1 MIWESS
7 YWKDDLLSLSVK
19 INTKYRIAPFTEELS
34 VEFEK
39 DIMISLYSIRKLIEA
54 YKLSSD
60 TKSIQLKVKSYG
72 NLKNVTLL
80 NWHRIDELFDLD
92 NPIDEKLQSNQL
104 YNQIIHSYIFLIATG
119 EEKGIDGFFFC
130 SDRTRNK
137 KLYYIE
143 LTELNQF
150 FTTVG
155 NDYPAHQRFDYDES
169 IQDYRVYLSTPKN
182 IR

>member
-60 TKSIQLKVKSYG
+60 TKSIQLKVKSYR

-119 EEKGIDGFFFC
+119 EERGIDGFFFC
-130 SDRTRNK
+130 SDRMRNE

-143 LTELNQF
+143 LTELDQF
-150 FTTVG
+150 LITAG
-155 NDYPAHQRFDYDES
+155 NDYPAHQSFDYDES
-169 IQDYRVYLSTPKN
+169 IQDFRVYSSTPKN
-182 IR
+182 I

>member
-7 YWKDDLLSLSVK
+7 YWKDDLLALSEK
-19 INTKYRIAPFTEELS
+19 INTKYRIAAFTEELS

-54 YKLSSD
+54 YKLSSN
-60 TKSIQLKVKSYG
+60 TKSIQLKVKSYK

-80 NWHRIDELFDLD
+80 NWHRIYELFDLD
-92 NPIDEKLQSNQL
+92 NPIDEKLQANQL
-104 YNQIIHSYIFLIATG
+104 YNQIIHSYIFHIATG

-130 SDRTRNK
+130 SDRMKNK

-143 LTELNQF
+143 LIELERF
-150 FTTVG
+150 FTIVG
-155 NDYPAHQRFDYDES
+155 NDYPARQRIDYEES
-169 IQDYRVYLSTPKN
+169 IQDYRVYSSTPKS
-182 IR
+182 I